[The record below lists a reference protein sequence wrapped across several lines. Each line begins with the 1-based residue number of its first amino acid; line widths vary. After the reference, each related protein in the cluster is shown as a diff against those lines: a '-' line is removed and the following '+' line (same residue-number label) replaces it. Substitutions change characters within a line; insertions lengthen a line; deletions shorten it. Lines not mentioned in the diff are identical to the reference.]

1 MNQKILRRL
10 DPAIESTLISNSS
23 NPDGNVGAAICILE
37 HGKEIYRNEYGYA
50 DKEKKVPMK
59 PDAIFRCYSMTKP
72 ITSAAVMILVERG
85 NLSLSD
91 PVSSYLPGFQNQKVY
106 TPDGLVPVERD
117 VTIQDLM
124 TMTAGVCY
132 PDASFPAGNYMEQ
145 VQQEYYREIQEGK
158 TITTYELANRIG
170 AQPLAFQPGTRWLY
184 SFCADVLGA
193 VIEVISGKRY
203 SEFLQD
209 ELFHPLG
216 MTDTDFYVPPEKQ
229 DRFMQFYQYMPETKT
244 MDPCTWQHLCLSHMH
259 LQKPDFESG
268 GAGLVS
274 TLDDYAK
281 FVKMMM
287 NGGTYHGVRI
297 LGQKTVKS
305 MTKNQLSESQ
315 RAGMDWTELKGYGYG
330 SLMRQMIHPEIAE
343 SLGSKGEY
351 GWDGWLGSYLSIDP
365 VEDLAIIYVIQKCG
379 GNGYRDIQVIRNIVY
394 SALEEIRE
402 K

>member
-1 MNQKILRRL
+1 MNQEILQRL
-10 DPAIESTLISNSS
+10 DQAIESTLITNSD
-23 NPDGNVGAAICILE
+23 NPDENVGAAICILE
-37 HGKEIYRNEYGYA
+37 HGEEVYRKEYGYA
-50 DKEKKVPMK
+50 DKEKNIPMK

-72 ITSAAVMILVERG
+72 ITAVAVMILVERG
-85 NLSLSD
+85 LLSLSD
-91 PVSSYLPGFQNQKVY
+91 PASKYIPGFQNQKVY
-106 TPDGLVPVERD
+106 TPDGLVPAERE

-132 PDASFPAGNYMEQ
+132 PDASFPAGDYMEQ
-145 VQQEYYREIQEGK
+145 VQKEYYQETQEGK
-158 TITTYELANRIG
+158 VISTYELANRIG

-193 VIEVISGKRY
+193 IVEVVSGKRY
-203 SEFLQD
+203 SDFLKS
-209 ELFHPLG
+209 EIFHPLG
-216 MTDTDFYVPPEKQ
+216 MMDTDFYVPEEKQ
-229 DRFMQFYQYMPETKT
+229 NRFMQFYQFMPETQT
-244 MDPCTWQHLCLSHMH
+244 LEPCTWQHLCLSHMH
-259 LQKPDFESG
+259 LKKPDFESG

-274 TLDDYAK
+274 TVDDYSK

-287 NGGTYHGVRI
+287 NGGTYNNVRI

-305 MTKNQLSESQ
+305 MSVNQLTKAQ
-315 RAGMDWTELKGYGYG
+315 REGMDWTELKGYGYG

-394 SALEEIRE
+394 SSLENER
-402 K
+402 